1 MLRLHALRTFLL
13 LVELKSFKKAAMQL
27 NTTQPAVSAR
37 LRGLEDFL
45 GHRLV
50 HRHGR
55 EVTLTAA
62 GVEVL
67 RYAKP
72 ITELADGLEQL
83 FRPAGQL
90 KGSVR
95 IGVIDTI
102 IHSWFAALCERL
114 HHEHP
119 EMRFEIKADTSMRL
133 IEDLCNAEIDI
144 ALIMG
149 PVDREGVTN
158 LPLCQYPMA
167 WVAAPGCFQGARG
180 ADGAVDVRSLIDY
193 PIISYPRGSRPYRMI
208 EAYFV
213 EDVSARLKLNCSNS
227 LATIIRLVCDG
238 LGVAAIPPSIIRR
251 ELDRGELQIIPVRQT
266 FPALHCHACHFTT
279 TRSTAAGM
287 VAHAALEEA
296 ARWQAG
302 IAAARDVPG
311 DADPAGHVPR
321 PAG

>member
-1 MLRLHALRTFLL
+1 MLRLQALRTFLL

-37 LRGLEDFL
+37 LRGLEDFF

-55 EVTLTAA
+55 EVTPTAA

-72 ITELADGLEQL
+72 ISELADDLERL
-83 FRPAGQL
+83 FQPAGQL
-90 KGSVR
+90 KGSIR

-102 IHSWFAALCERL
+102 IHSWLASLFERL
-114 HHEHP
+114 HAEHP

-133 IEDLCNAEIDI
+133 IEDLCNAEIDL

-149 PVDREGVTN
+149 PVDRDGVTS
-158 LPLCQYPMA
+158 LPLCRYPMA
-167 WVAAPGCFQGARG
+167 WVAAPGYFRG
-180 ADGAVDVRSLIDY
+180 AAGPEGAVDVRALIDY

-208 EAYFV
+208 ESYFA
-213 EDVSARLKLNCSNS
+213 EDTGARLRLNCSS
-227 LATIIRLVCDG
+227 SVATIIRLACDG
-238 LGVAAIPPSIIRR
+238 LGIAAIPPSIIRR
-251 ELDRGELQIIPVRQT
+251 ELERGELQVIPVRQG
-266 FPALHCHACHFTT
+266 FPALQCHACHFTT
-279 TRSTAAGM
+279 ARSTAAGM
-287 VAHAALEEA
+287 VAAVALEEA

-302 IAAARDVPG
+302 IAAAG
-311 DADPAGHVPR
+311 GER
-321 PAG
+321 PDTERQG